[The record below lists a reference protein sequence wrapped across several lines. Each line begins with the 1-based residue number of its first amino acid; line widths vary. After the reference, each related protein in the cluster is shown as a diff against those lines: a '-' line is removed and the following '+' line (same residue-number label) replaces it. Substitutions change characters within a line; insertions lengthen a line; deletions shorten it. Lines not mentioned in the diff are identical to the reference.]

1 MWHRIG
7 LTSARDVSKAR
18 GAGPH
23 GARDRRQRSD
33 DGRRPVLLR
42 VDAAAIAEA
51 RAAALGLDVDMQLG
65 QVHLHF
71 SWSAIPLFPPS
82 TKTDTQQL

>member
-1 MWHRIG
+1 MALAIAACALTTVGVTAPLDGPFWLRI
-7 LTSARDVSKAR
+7 
-18 GAGPH
+18 
-23 GARDRRQRSD
+23 
-33 DGRRPVLLR
+33 RPVLLR